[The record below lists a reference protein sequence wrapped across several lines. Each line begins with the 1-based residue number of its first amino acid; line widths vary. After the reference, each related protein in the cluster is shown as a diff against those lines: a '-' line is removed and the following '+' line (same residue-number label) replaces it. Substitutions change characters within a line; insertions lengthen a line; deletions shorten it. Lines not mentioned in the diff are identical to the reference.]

1 MLSSDYGLLHS
12 TENKNSNDD
21 SSGSFD
27 TNTSPKCQL

>member
-1 MLSSDYGLLHS
+1 MLSLDDGLLHS
-12 TENKNSNDD
+12 IESKNSNDD